1 MKKYQKKQIDF
12 KLYMITDSSMF
23 TRKQFENILTEAVL
37 SGVKAIQLRE
47 KYLSARSLF
56 SLAKKVNGICDEG
69 KTSLLIN
76 DRVDIALAVGAEG
89 VHLTTKSLSVAK
101 TREIVGEKLLVGAS
115 AHSLEEV
122 KSAEE
127 NGSDFV
133 LFGPVFETESKKKYG
148 PPQGLKKLE
157 TVTQKSNL
165 PVFAVGGID
174 SCNASYCLD
183 FGAQG
188 VAVISA
194 IQKSHNIPK
203 TFDDFRKSLG
213 TL

>member
-1 MKKYQKKQIDF
+1 
-12 KLYMITDSSMF
+12 MITNGAMF
-23 TRKQFENILTEAVL
+23 SREQFEIILTKAVH

-47 KYLSARSLF
+47 KNLSARALF
-56 SLAKKVNGICDEG
+56 SLAKKVKTICIEG
-69 KTSLLIN
+69 QTRLLIN
-76 DRVDIALAVGAEG
+76 DRVDIAMAVGVEG
-89 VHLTTKSLSVAK
+89 VHLTTKSLPVAQ
-101 TREIVGEKLLVGAS
+101 TREIVGEKFLLGVS
-115 AHSLEEV
+115 THSLEEV

-148 PPQGLKKLE
+148 HPQGLKKLE
-157 TVTQKSNL
+157 EVCQKSNL

-174 SCNASYCLD
+174 DYKARYCMD
-183 FGAQG
+183 SGAHG

-194 IQKSHNIPK
+194 IMNSHNIVK
-203 TFDDFRKSLG
+203 TLDNFRKSLG